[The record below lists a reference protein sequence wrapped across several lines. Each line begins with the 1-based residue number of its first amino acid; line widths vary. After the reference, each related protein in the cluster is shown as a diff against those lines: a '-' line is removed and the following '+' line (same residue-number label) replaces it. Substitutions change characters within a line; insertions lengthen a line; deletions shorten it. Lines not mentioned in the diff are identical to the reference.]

1 LGSDNSQY
9 AAYGDG
15 NGFEPYVDQKLSL
28 GFARIQGSS
37 TRFRGVNVR
46 SGSGERTGEGPK
58 GLKASGTLMVDGIL
72 YLWVRNAH
80 NAQLA
85 WSADR
90 GKTWQWGFRFESGF
104 GSPSFLNFG
113 KNYRGARDEYVYT
126 YSQNGP
132 SAYESDD
139 SLLRARAPKDRLRD
153 RAAWEFLERLDPNGN
168 PVWTTDIRQR
178 GEVFRYARHCRRVD
192 AVYDPALKRYLLVVA
207 YNQESGWGIYD
218 APEPWGQCT
227 TAFHTKRW
235 DLDHTHGYRLP
246 AKWIDRN
253 GRAMALVFSG
263 LAPYDAFCVRRMLLE
278 LW

>member
-1 LGSDNSQY
+1 MGSDNSQY

-113 KNYRGARDEYVYT
+113 KNYCGARDEYIYT
-126 YSQNGP
+126 YSSWSSPALHPTMP
-132 SAYESDD
+132 SAF
-139 SLLRARAPKDRLRD
+139 
-153 RAAWEFLERLDPNGN
+153 AA
-168 PVWTTDIRQR
+168 
-178 GEVFRYARHCRRVD
+178 
-192 AVYDPALKRYLLVVA
+192 
-207 YNQESGWGIYD
+207 
-218 APEPWGQCT
+218 
-227 TAFHTKRW
+227 
-235 DLDHTHGYRLP
+235 
-246 AKWIDRN
+246 
-253 GRAMALVFSG
+253 
-263 LAPYDAFCVRRMLLE
+263 
-278 LW
+278 